1 LKGER
6 GVKERLVTYL
16 GMIFLLTIFSG
27 CVTKEAVK
35 NVSDEEVLRERVI
48 AYWNHKIREEF
59 DKSYEYEYP
68 LYRKQVS
75 LVKYIKGF
83 KTDVIR
89 WKAVNVKDININDDE
104 AVVGMYINMDVK
116 VPGIRRIERDSLV
129 KEKWVRVEG
138 IWYHV
143 PERAAGRK
151 D

>member
-1 LKGER
+1 
-6 GVKERLVTYL
+6 
-16 GMIFLLTIFSG
+16 MIFLLTIFSG

-104 AVVGMYINMDVK
+104 AIVGMYINIDVK